1 MNVMKK
7 AAFTGVALAAASTEM
22 ASAAIN
28 FGTDQVQSGVKG
40 TDATADSAVQK
51 LVGNFMFFLGIL
63 AVLY

>member
-7 AAFTGVALAAASTEM
+7 AVYTGVALTAASTQM

-28 FGTDQVQSGVKG
+28 FGTDQVQTGIKG
-40 TDATADSAVQK
+40 TDASADSAVQK